1 MVRFVEDAT
10 GPRSASQ
17 PVDLGRKRRAD
28 AERNRAAL
36 LDAARALVADRGFA
50 DVTMDEVASA
60 AGVGKG
66 TLFRAFGDKS
76 GLAIALL
83 DDHERD
89 LQEGALRGPAPLGP
103 GAPAADR
110 LDAFVAAYLA
120 FLDDAGDL
128 LAVAD
133 NSPVGARYR
142 TGAYAFWHAHVRVLL
157 TEAGAD
163 DPALEAHCVLAPL
176 AADLYLHVRRDEA
189 VPAERW
195 TAAVRRWAS
204 RPPDTPR

>member
-1 MVRFVEDAT
+1 ME
-10 GPRSASQ
+10 
-17 PVDLGRKRRAD
+17 
-28 AERNRAAL
+28 
-36 LDAARALVADRGFA
+36 
-50 DVTMDEVASA
+50 EVAAA

-89 LQEGALRGPAPLGP
+89 LQGRALSGPPPLGP
-103 GAPAADR
+103 GAPADER

-120 FLDDAGDL
+120 FLDVAGDL

-142 TGAYAFWHAHVRVLL
+142 TGAYAFWHAHVRALL
-157 TEAGAD
+157 TENDAAD
-163 DPALEAHCVLAPL
+163 PVLGAHCVLAAL

-189 VPAERW
+189 VPADRW
-195 TAAVRRWAS
+195 IAAVRRWAVGETAAVR
-204 RPPDTPR
+204 RPATKRPRAQA